1 MCPILQTFTEGS
13 DCIQCEITSLHNR
26 AHQKLGTPVGCCLS
40 TEPCA
45 HLWLHMTSYGVPH
58 WSMKAW
64 RNGTFMECFFF
75 FFLFWF
81 NRYMEAICKFPLE
94 TWLRAF
100 QACLRG
106 SPLRATFLYSALSW
120 FHVALS
126 FPSPRY
132 HLNPH
137 FMCLFIRSFIHSLH
151 QHDFYACDKA
161 NHGAGCRA
169 TRQIHVSLLRDSTLS
184 WHQVHIFFFFL
195 LIHVKRFI
203 VTKLYC
209 IHDKTWLAQSW
220 QSVIL
225 ELGSLGSNP
234 SCPVICC
241 N

>member
-1 MCPILQTFTEGS
+1 MCVPNPADIHWGVRLYTMWNYVLAQPCTPKAGHTCGMLFIHRTLCTPLVAHDFIRCSPLKHEGMKKWN
-13 DCIQCEITSLHNR
+13 I
-26 AHQKLGTPVGCCLS
+26 
-40 TEPCA
+40 
-45 HLWLHMTSYGVPH
+45 YGVL
-58 WSMKAW
+58 
-64 RNGTFMECFFF
+64 FFF
-75 FFLFWF
+75 FFWF

-184 WHQVHIFFFFL
+184 WHQVHIFFFF
-195 LIHVKRFI
+195 FFF
-203 VTKLYC
+203 C
-209 IHDKTWLAQSW
+209 
-220 QSVIL
+220 
-225 ELGSLGSNP
+225 
-234 SCPVICC
+234 
-241 N
+241 

>member
-1 MCPILQTFTEGS
+1 
-13 DCIQCEITSLHNR
+13 
-26 AHQKLGTPVGCCLS
+26 
-40 TEPCA
+40 
-45 HLWLHMTSYGVPH
+45 
-58 WSMKAW
+58 
-64 RNGTFMECFFF
+64 
-75 FFLFWF
+75 
-81 NRYMEAICKFPLE
+81 MEAICKFPLE

-106 SPLRATFLYSALSW
+106 SPLRAMFLYSALSW

-195 LIHVKRFI
+195 LIHVKRFV

-209 IHDKTWLAQSW
+209 IHDKT
-220 QSVIL
+220 
-225 ELGSLGSNP
+225 
-234 SCPVICC
+234 
-241 N
+241 